1 MFDFSYYSTGSKY
14 YDYSNKLFVGKMKDE
29 QLVLRFNNL

>member
-14 YDYSNKLFVGKMKDE
+14 HNDSSKLVVRKTKGETDS
-29 QLVLRFNNL
+29 